1 MNKIISPI
9 LLIVLL
15 FASCNYT
22 SEHDGY
28 TKKKHGIYF
37 KLIKFGENNKKP
49 SYGDYITADIKYST
63 IDDSVFFEGRR
74 KLKLTKPDYKGSIDD
89 CFLML
94 SKGDA
99 ALFII
104 PATDLYN
111 KTLNTSLPNFLQDE
125 GKIKIYIEMI
135 NIQSEEEYEHEKEA
149 FVKWIEDFGE
159 YEKVLLKQ
167 YLEKNEL
174 DIKPNEEGIY
184 HITTREGK
192 GNRVKIG
199 DTLIVHY
206 EGRFLN
212 GQFFDSTRKR
222 NQPFS
227 FIYGQK
233 WQLIEGLEKGIGQ
246 MREGEKAIFILPS
259 ELAFKESG
267 SSTGIIPPYTSL
279 IFEVELL
286 KIN

>member
-1 MNKIISPI
+1 MSKLLSRI
-9 LLIVLL
+9 LLFMML
-15 FASCNYT
+15 FASCNFT
-22 SEHDGY
+22 SEHEGY
-28 TKKKHGIYF
+28 ERKRHGIYY
-37 KLIKFGENNKKP
+37 KLIKFGEDNKKP
-49 SYGDYITADIKYST
+49 SYGDYITVGIKYST
-63 IDDSVFFEGRR
+63 INDSVFFEGRR
-74 KLKLTKPDYKGSIDD
+74 RLKLTKTEYKGSVDD

-99 ALFII
+99 AWFII
-104 PATDLYN
+104 PAKALYE
-111 KTLNTSLPNFLQDE
+111 KTLNASLPGFLDDDSE
-125 GKIKIYIEMI
+125 IKIFIEMI
-135 NIQSEEEYEHEKEA
+135 NIQSEQEYENEKEA
-149 FVKWIEDFGE
+149 FIKWIKDFGE

-174 DIKPNEEGIY
+174 DITPTDEGFY
-184 HITTREGK
+184 HITAKDGTGE
-192 GNRVKIG
+192 RVKKG
-199 DTLIVHY
+199 DTLILHY

-233 WQLIEGLEKGIGQ
+233 WQLIEGLEKGIGR

-259 ELAFKESG
+259 ELAFKASG